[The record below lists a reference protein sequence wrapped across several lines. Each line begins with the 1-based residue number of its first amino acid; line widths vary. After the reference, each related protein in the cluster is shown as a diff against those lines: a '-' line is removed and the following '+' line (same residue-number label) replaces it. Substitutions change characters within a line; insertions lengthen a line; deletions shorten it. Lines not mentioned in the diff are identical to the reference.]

1 VDQKGRGAVLSD
13 AFPSFLIGLREGLE
27 AGLVVSILL
36 ASLAKAGRKD
46 RAGSVWLGVAAAA
59 ALSLSFA
66 AVLTFTSAHLPPKAQ
81 DVFGGAMA
89 LLAVAFVTTMVFW
102 MRRAS
107 ASMSG
112 DLKAKLAAAL
122 GASAGMLVFTA
133 FAAVAREGLETALF
147 LWTTAQTAHDKSGP
161 AVGAVTGIAVAALLC
176 WGLYHRALK
185 LNLAKFFK
193 VTGFVLVVIAA
204 GVLAYGLTDLQE
216 SGAVGGFTSY
226 AWDLT
231 AHLDPNAWYAQLVA
245 GTLNLTPKMT
255 WLSVVGYVAYL
266 VPVMFFY
273 LRTPVAAKP
282 KPVAQPAQSA
292 QPAQPTQTA
301 EAAAPAQAPEAAEP
315 VATPAASAPA
325 PASASA
331 SASAPAPSRRPTP
344 RWALGT
350 AVIAVPAVAAVAVIV
365 AVGPGSGTK
374 GAQTIEVSAASCG
387 KGFDG
392 LTTGEH
398 TFQMKN
404 TGDVA
409 AEVYLLDP
417 STSAVYG
424 EIEGLAPGTTRPLT
438 ATIGTGTYAWRCVPN
453 GKNAVTSEAK
463 RASGNGGSTTAVVPI
478 TEKDLDAPLDQY
490 RAYVTDHLNELAG
503 YTDTL
508 KQDVDSGDLAKAKQ
522 DWLTAHLAYNRLGA
536 AYGTFQDW
544 DAKIDGRADGLPDKT
559 QDKDFTGFH
568 RLEYGLWH
576 GEAAASLA
584 PVADQLDSDVHG
596 LIGDW
601 PKQDFDPADLPLR
614 AHEILENTLQF
625 QLTGDADYGSG
636 TTLATADANL
646 AGTREVLTV
655 IRPLV
660 QARDPQGLTQ
670 IDAWLDRFGTTVDAA
685 KQPDGTWTPVAQLDP
700 AARQKL
706 NGTLGELLEQL
717 SVVPDLLEIRKAT

>member
-1 VDQKGRGAVLSD
+1 MLSD

-46 RAGSVWLGVAAAA
+46 RAGSVWLGVGAAA

-147 LWTTAQTAHDKSGP
+147 LWTTAQTAHEKSGP
-161 AVGAVTGIAVAALLC
+161 AIGAVAGIAVAALLC

-185 LNLAKFFK
+185 LNLARFFK
-193 VTGFVLVVIAA
+193 ITGFVLVVIAA

-216 SGAVGGFTSY
+216 SGAVGGFTAY

-255 WLSVVGYVAYL
+255 WLAVVGYVAYL
-266 VPVMFFY
+266 APVMFFY
-273 LRTPVAAKP
+273 LRPAVAVVRPTPK
-282 KPVAQPAQSA
+282 
-292 QPAQPTQTA
+292 TA
-301 EAAAPAQAPEAAEP
+301 EAVASVQHPETAEP
-315 VATPAASAPA
+315 AATPAASAPT
-325 PASASA
+325 PTP
-331 SASAPAPSRRPTP
+331 APAPSRKPAP
-344 RWALGT
+344 RWALGV
-350 AVIAVPAVAAVAVIV
+350 AVVAVPAVAAVAVIV
-365 AVGPGSGTK
+365 AVGPGSGSK

-417 STSAVYG
+417 SSNAVYG
-424 EIEGLAPGTTRPLT
+424 EIEGLAPGTTRPMT
-438 ATIGTGTYAWRCVPN
+438 ATIGSGTYAWRCVPN
-453 GKNAVTSEAK
+453 GKDAVTSEA
-463 RASGNGGSTTAVVPI
+463 RHATGSGSSTTAVVPI
-478 TEKDLDAPLDQY
+478 SEKDLEAPLDQY
-490 RAYVTDHLNELAG
+490 RAYVTQHLNELAG

-544 DAKIDGRADGLPDKT
+544 DKKIDGRADGLPDKVR
-559 QDKDFTGFH
+559 DKDFTGFH

-576 GEAAASLA
+576 GEAAANLA
-584 PVADQLDSDVHG
+584 PIADQLDSDVHG

-646 AGTREVLTV
+646 TGTREVLTV

-670 IDAWLDRFGTTVDAA
+670 IDAWLDRFGATVNAA
-685 KQPDGTWTPVAQLDP
+685 KKPDGTWTPVDQLDP

>member
-1 VDQKGRGAVLSD
+1 MLSD

-36 ASLAKAGRKD
+36 ASLAKAGRRD

-81 DVFGGAMA
+81 DVFGGVMA
-89 LLAVAFVTTMVFW
+89 LLAVTFVTTMVFW

-122 GASAGMLVFTA
+122 GASTGMLVFTA

-147 LWTTAQTAHDKSGP
+147 LWTTAQTAHEKSGP
-161 AVGAVTGIAVAALLC
+161 GIGAVAGIAVAALLC

-185 LNLAKFFK
+185 LNLARFFK
-193 VTGFVLVVIAA
+193 ITGFVLVVIAA

-231 AHLDPNAWYAQLVA
+231 AHLDPNAWYSQVVA

-266 VPVMFFY
+266 APVMFFY
-273 LRTPVAAKP
+273 LRPAAAAVRPAP
-282 KPVAQPAQSA
+282 K
-292 QPAQPTQTA
+292 TA
-301 EAAAPAQAPEAAEP
+301 EAVTPVQNPEVPEPA
-315 VATPAASAPA
+315 ATPAASAPA
-325 PASASA
+325 PAS
-331 SASAPAPSRRPTP
+331 RKPTP

-350 AVIAVPAVAAVAVIV
+350 AIVAVPAVVAGAVIV
-365 AVGPGSGTK
+365 AVGPDSGSK
-374 GAQTIEVSAASCG
+374 GAQTIEVSSASCG
-387 KGFDG
+387 KGFGD

-398 TFQMKN
+398 VFQMKN

-409 AEVYLLDP
+409 AEVYLMDP
-417 STSAVYG
+417 SSSAVYG
-424 EIEGLAPGTTRPLT
+424 EIEGLAPGTTRPMT

-453 GKNAVTSEAK
+453 GKDAVTSESK
-463 RASGNGGSTTAVVPI
+463 RASGTGSSTTAVVPI
-478 TEKDLDAPLDQY
+478 TEKDLEAPLDQY
-490 RAYVTDHLNELAG
+490 RAYVTSHLSELAG

-508 KQDVDSGDLAKAKQ
+508 KQDVDAGDLPKAEQ

-544 DAKIDGRADGLPDKT
+544 DKKIDGRADGLTGKV
-559 QDKDFTGFH
+559 QDPDFTGFH

-576 GEAAASLA
+576 GEAAAALA
-584 PVADQLDSDVHG
+584 PVADQLAADVHG
-596 LIGDW
+596 LVGDW

-636 TTLATADANL
+636 STLATADANL
-646 AGTREVLTV
+646 TGTREVLSV

-660 QARDPQGLTQ
+660 QARDPRGLAG
-670 IDAWLDRFGTTVDAA
+670 IDSWLDRFGTVVNAA

>member
-1 VDQKGRGAVLSD
+1 
-13 AFPSFLIGLREGLE
+13 
-27 AGLVVSILL
+27 
-36 ASLAKAGRKD
+36 
-46 RAGSVWLGVAAAA
+46 
-59 ALSLSFA
+59 
-66 AVLTFTSAHLPPKAQ
+66 
-81 DVFGGAMA
+81 
-89 LLAVAFVTTMVFW
+89 
-102 MRRAS
+102 MRRAG

-133 FAAVAREGLETALF
+133 FAAVAREGLETSLF

-161 AVGAVTGIAVAALLC
+161 AVGAVAGIAVAALLC
-176 WGLYHRALK
+176 WGLYRRVLK
-185 LNLAKFFK
+185 LNLARFFR
-193 VTGFVLVVIAA
+193 VTGLVLVVIAA

-216 SGAVGGFTSY
+216 SGVVGGFTAY
-226 AWDLT
+226 AWDLS
-231 AHLDPNAWYAQLVA
+231 AHLDPNAWYAQVVA

-255 WLSVVGYVAYL
+255 WLSVIGYVAYL
-266 VPVMFFY
+266 VPVMFCY
-273 LRTPVAAKP
+273 LRPAAVTATPTPAAHP
-282 KPVAQPAQSA
+282 
-292 QPAQPTQTA
+292 QTA
-301 EAAAPAQAPEAAEP
+301 EAAAPVQSPETAGPA
-315 VATPAASAPA
+315 ATPAASAPL
-325 PASASA
+325 
-331 SASAPAPSRRPTP
+331 SAPFRKPAP
-344 RWALGT
+344 RWAVGT
-350 AVIAVPAVAAVAVIV
+350 AVITVPALAAVAVIV
-365 AVGPGSGTK
+365 AVGPGSGPK
-374 GAQTIEVSAASCG
+374 GAQTIEVSASSCG
-387 KGFDG
+387 KGFGD

-398 TFQMKN
+398 VFQMKN
-404 TGDVA
+404 TGTVA

-417 STSAVYG
+417 TTSAVYG

-453 GKNAVTSEAK
+453 GRDAVTSAAR
-463 RASGNGGSTTAVVPI
+463 RATGSGGSTTAVVPI

-508 KQDVDSGDLAKAKQ
+508 KQDVDAGDLAKAKQ

-544 DAKIDGRADGLPDKT
+544 DKKIDGRADGLPGKT

-584 PVADQLDSDVHG
+584 PVADQLAGDVHG

-660 QARDPQGLTQ
+660 QARDPRGLAR
-670 IDAWLDRFGTTVDAA
+670 IDTWLDRFGAVLTTA

-700 AARQKL
+700 GARQKL

>member
-36 ASLAKAGRKD
+36 AALVKAGRKD
-46 RAGSVWLGVAAAA
+46 RAGALWLGVAAAV

-89 LLAVAFVTTMVFW
+89 LLAVGFVTTMVFW

-122 GASAGMLVFTA
+122 GASGGMLVFTA

-147 LWTTAQTAHDKSGP
+147 LWTTAQTAHEKSGP
-161 AVGAVTGIAVAALLC
+161 GIGAVTGIVVAALLC
-176 WGLYHRALK
+176 WGLYRRALK
-185 LNLAKFFK
+185 LNLARFFK
-193 VTGFVLVVIAA
+193 ITGFVLVVIAA

-216 SGAVGGFTSY
+216 GGVVGGFTTY

-231 AHLDPNAWYAQLVA
+231 AHLDPNAWYSTLVA

-255 WLSVVGYVAYL
+255 WLAVVGYVAYL
-266 VPVMFFY
+266 APVMFFY
-273 LRTPVAAKP
+273 LRQPGAAKP
-282 KPVAQPAQSA
+282 KAVPAAVVAAVP
-292 QPAQPTQTA
+292 
-301 EAAAPAQAPEAAEP
+301 AAAQAA
-315 VATPAASAPA
+315 AAST
-325 PASASA
+325 SASA
-331 SASAPAPSRRPTP
+331 EAPAEAPVAIPAATRRSTS
-344 RWALGT
+344 RWAIGT
-350 AVIAVPAVAAVAVIV
+350 AVVGVPAVAAVAVIV
-365 AVGPGSGTK
+365 AVGPNSGTK

-387 KGFDG
+387 KGFSDP
-392 LTTGEH
+392 TTGEH

-409 AEVYLLDP
+409 AEVYLMDP

-438 ATIGTGTYAWRCVPN
+438 ATIGSGTYAWRCVPN
-453 GKNAVTSEAK
+453 GKDAVTSQAQ
-463 RASGNGGSTTAVVPI
+463 RASGTGSSTTAVVPI
-478 TEKDLDAPLDQY
+478 TEKDLDGPLEQY
-490 RAYVTDHLNELAG
+490 KAYVTAHLNDLAG
-503 YTDTL
+503 LTDTL

-522 DWLTAHLAYNRLGA
+522 DWLTAHLAYNSLGA

-544 DAKIDGRADGLPDKT
+544 DGKIDGRADGLPDKVN
-559 QDKDFTGFH
+559 DKDFTGFH

-576 GEAAASLA
+576 GEAAASLG
-584 PVADQLDSDVHG
+584 PIADQLDSDVHG

-601 PKQDFDPADLPLR
+601 PKEDFDPSDLPLR
-614 AHEILENTLQF
+614 AHEILENSLQF
-625 QLTGDADYGSG
+625 QLTGDVDYGSG
-636 TTLATADANL
+636 TTVATAGANL
-646 AGTREVLTV
+646 VGTREVLTV

-660 QARDPQGLTQ
+660 QARDPKGLAQ
-670 IDAWLDRFGTTVDAA
+670 IDAWLDRFGAAVDSA
-685 KQPDGTWTPVAQLDP
+685 KKADGSWTPVDQLDQ
-700 AARQKL
+700 ATRQKL
-706 NGTLGELLEQL
+706 NGTLGQLLEQL

>member
-1 VDQKGRGAVLSD
+1 MLSD

-147 LWTTAQTAHDKSGP
+147 LWTTAQTAHEKSGP
-161 AVGAVTGIAVAALLC
+161 AIGAVAGIAVAALLC

-185 LNLAKFFK
+185 LNLARFFK

-216 SGAVGGFTSY
+216 SGVVGGFTAY

-231 AHLDPNAWYAQLVA
+231 AHLDPNAWYSQLVA

-255 WLSVVGYVAYL
+255 WLAVVGYVAYL
-266 VPVMFFY
+266 APVMFFY
-273 LRTPVAAKP
+273 LRPAVVAKAKP
-282 KPVAQPAQSA
+282 VPAAVPAQTVEATQTTQA
-292 QPAQPTQTA
+292 QATQTA
-301 EAAAPAQAPEAAEP
+301 EAVASVQNPEVTEP
-315 VATPAASAPA
+315 TATPAASAPTPVPRK
-325 PASASA
+325 PA
-331 SASAPAPSRRPTP
+331 P
-344 RWALGT
+344 RWALG
-350 AVIAVPAVAAVAVIV
+350 VVVVAVPAVAAVAVIV
-365 AVGPGSGTK
+365 AVGPNSGSK

-417 STSAVYG
+417 SSSAVYG
-424 EIEGLAPGTTRPLT
+424 EIEGLAPGTTRPMT
-438 ATIGTGTYAWRCVPN
+438 ATIGSGTYAWRCVPN
-453 GKNAVTSEAK
+453 GKDAVTSEA
-463 RASGNGGSTTAVVPI
+463 RHASGSGSSTTAVVPI
-478 TEKDLDAPLDQY
+478 TEKDLEAPLDQY
-490 RAYVTDHLNELAG
+490 RAYVTEHLNELAG

-508 KQDVDSGDLAKAKQ
+508 KQDVDSGNLPKAKQ

-544 DAKIDGRADGLPDKT
+544 DKKIDGRADGLPDKVR
-559 QDKDFTGFH
+559 DKDFTGFH

-576 GEAAASLA
+576 GEAAANLA

-646 AGTREVLTV
+646 TGTREVLTV

-660 QARDPQGLTQ
+660 QARDPRGLTQ
-670 IDAWLDRFGTTVDAA
+670 IDAWLDRFGTAVNTA
-685 KQPDGTWTPVAQLDP
+685 KKPDGTWTPADQLDP

>member
-1 VDQKGRGAVLSD
+1 MLSD

-161 AVGAVTGIAVAALLC
+161 AVGAVSGIAVAALLC

-185 LNLAKFFK
+185 LNLARFFK

-255 WLSVVGYVAYL
+255 WLAVVGYVAYL
-266 VPVMFFY
+266 APVMFFY
-273 LRTPVAAKP
+273 LRPAAAAVKP
-282 KPVAQPAQSA
+282 KPAAQPAPAAQVAQSA
-292 QPAQPTQTA
+292 P
-301 EAAAPAQAPEAAEP
+301 AAPAVPG
-315 VATPAASAPA
+315 
-325 PASASA
+325 
-331 SASAPAPSRRPTP
+331 PSRKPAP

-350 AVIAVPAVAAVAVIV
+350 VVVTVPAVAAVAVIV

-374 GAQTIEVSAASCG
+374 GGQTIEVSAASCG
-387 KGFDG
+387 KGFGD

-398 TFQMKN
+398 TFQMRN

-424 EIEGLAPGTTRPLT
+424 EIEGLAPGTTRPMT

-453 GKNAVTSEAK
+453 GKDAVTSGAK
-463 RASGNGGSTTAVVPI
+463 RATGSGSSSTAVVPI
-478 TEKDLDAPLDQY
+478 TEKDLDTPLEQY

-508 KQDVDSGDLAKAKQ
+508 KQDVDTGDLAKAKQ

-544 DAKIDGRADGLPDKT
+544 DGKIDGRADGLAGKV

-576 GEAAASLA
+576 GEAAATLA
-584 PVADQLDSDVHG
+584 PVADQLDGDVHG
-596 LIGDW
+596 LVGDW

-646 AGTREVLTV
+646 AGTREVLSV
-655 IRPLV
+655 IRPLI
-660 QARDPQGLTQ
+660 QARDPRGLKQ
-670 IDAWLDRFGTTVDAA
+670 IDAWLDRFGTAVDGA
-685 KQPDGTWTPVAQLDP
+685 KKPDGTWTPVDQLDT
-700 AARQKL
+700 ATRQKL

>member
-1 VDQKGRGAVLSD
+1 MLSD

-147 LWTTAQTAHDKSGP
+147 LWTTAQTAHEKSGP
-161 AVGAVTGIAVAALLC
+161 GIGAVAGIAVAALLC

-185 LNLAKFFK
+185 LNLARFFK
-193 VTGFVLVVIAA
+193 ITGFVLVVIAA

-216 SGAVGGFTSY
+216 SGAVGGFTAY

-231 AHLDPNAWYAQLVA
+231 AHLDPNAWYSQLVA

-255 WLSVVGYVAYL
+255 WLAVVGYVAYL
-266 VPVMFFY
+266 APVMYFY
-273 LRTPVAAKP
+273 LRPAVAVVRPTPK
-282 KPVAQPAQSA
+282 
-292 QPAQPTQTA
+292 TA
-301 EAAAPAQAPEAAEP
+301 EAVASVQNPEVTEPA
-315 VATPAASAPA
+315 ATPAASAPT
-325 PASASA
+325 PA
-331 SASAPAPSRRPTP
+331 APAPSRKPAP
-344 RWALGT
+344 RWVLGT
-350 AVIAVPAVAAVAVIV
+350 AVVAVPAVAAVAVIV
-365 AVGPGSGTK
+365 AVGPSSGSK
-374 GAQTIEVSAASCG
+374 GAQTIEVSAAACG

-424 EIEGLAPGTTRPLT
+424 EIEGLAPGTTRPMT

-453 GKNAVTSEAK
+453 GKDAVTSEAK
-463 RASGNGGSTTAVVPI
+463 HATGSGSSTTAVVPI
-478 TEKDLDAPLDQY
+478 SEKDLEAPLDQY
-490 RAYVTDHLNELAG
+490 RAYVTQHLNELAG

-508 KQDVDSGDLAKAKQ
+508 KQDVDSGNVAKAKQ

-544 DAKIDGRADGLPDKT
+544 DKKIDGRADGLPDKVR
-559 QDKDFTGFH
+559 DKDFTGFH

-584 PVADQLDSDVHG
+584 PIADQLDSDVHG
-596 LIGDW
+596 LVGDW

-646 AGTREVLTV
+646 TGTREVLTV

-660 QARDPQGLTQ
+660 QARDPQGLTR
-670 IDAWLDRFGTTVDAA
+670 IDAWLDRFGTTVNAA
-685 KQPDGTWTPVAQLDP
+685 KKPDGTWTPVDQLDP

>member
-1 VDQKGRGAVLSD
+1 VLSD

-46 RAGSVWLGVAAAA
+46 RAGSVWLGVAAAV

-147 LWTTAQTAHDKSGP
+147 LWTTAQTAHEKSGP
-161 AVGAVTGIAVAALLC
+161 GLGAVTGIAVAALLC

-185 LNLAKFFK
+185 LNLARFFK

-231 AHLDPNAWYAQLVA
+231 AHLDPNAWYSQLVA

-255 WLSVVGYVAYL
+255 WLAVVGYVAYL
-266 VPVMFFY
+266 APVMFFY
-273 LRTPVAAKP
+273 LRPAAAAKP
-282 KPVAQPAQSA
+282 KPVAAAVPAAAA
-292 QPAQPTQTA
+292 QVATPTQTA
-301 EAAAPAQAPEAAEP
+301 EAVAPVRNPDTAEP
-315 VATPAASAPA
+315 AATQAASA
-325 PASASA
+325 ST
-331 SASAPAPSRRPTP
+331 PAPSRKPTP
-344 RWALGT
+344 RWALGI
-350 AVIAVPAVAAVAVIV
+350 VVVAVPAVAAVAVIV

-387 KGFDG
+387 KGFG
-392 LTTGEH
+392 ALTTGEH
-398 TFQMKN
+398 VFQMKN

-424 EIEGLAPGTTRPLT
+424 EIEGLAPGTTRPMT

-453 GKNAVTSEAK
+453 GKDAVTSDAK
-463 RASGNGGSTTAVVPI
+463 RAAGSGSSTTAVVPI
-478 TEKDLDAPLDQY
+478 TEKDLEAPLDQY

-503 YTDTL
+503 YTHTL
-508 KQDVDSGDLAKAKQ
+508 KQDVDSGNLPKAEQ

-544 DAKIDGRADGLPDKT
+544 DKKIDGRADGLTDKVR
-559 QDKDFTGFH
+559 DKDFTGFH

-660 QARDPQGLTQ
+660 QARDPRGLAQ
-670 IDAWLDRFGTTVDAA
+670 IDAWLDRFGTAVDAA
-685 KQPDGTWTPVAQLDP
+685 KKPDGTWTPADQLDP

>member
-1 VDQKGRGAVLSD
+1 MLSD

-161 AVGAVTGIAVAALLC
+161 AVGAVAGIAVAALLC

-185 LNLAKFFK
+185 LNLARFFK

-216 SGAVGGFTSY
+216 SGVVGGFTSY

-231 AHLDPNAWYAQLVA
+231 VHLDPNAWYAQLVA

-255 WLSVVGYVAYL
+255 WLAVVGYVAYL
-266 VPVMFFY
+266 APVMFFY
-273 LRTPVAAKP
+273 LRPATVAVRPAPTSVPQTAPDTAP
-282 KPVAQPAQSA
+282 K
-292 QPAQPTQTA
+292 TA
-301 EAAAPAQAPEAAEP
+301 EAAAPAQTPEAAEP
-315 VATPAASAPA
+315 AATPAASAPA
-325 PASASA
+325 SASA
-331 SASAPAPSRRPTP
+331 AAPAPAPASAPAPAQARKPAP
-344 RWALGT
+344 RWVLGT

-453 GKNAVTSEAK
+453 GKDAVTSAAK
-463 RASGNGGSTTAVVPI
+463 RATGSGGSGTAVVPI
-478 TEKDLDAPLDQY
+478 TDKDLDAPLQQY

-601 PKQDFDPADLPLR
+601 PKQDFDPSDLPLR

-670 IDAWLDRFGTTVDAA
+670 IDAWLDRFGTAVDAA